1 MANRFWDAIKP
12 YKTSVFIPTCIA
24 SLLANWLLLINGYGC
39 PDNLCEGA
47 MLYHGGDWALSLGR
61 WVIRYINA
69 ATLNIVLPEVNVAAS
84 IFCCCIVTIL
94 LGKLFAFSYKPF
106 LALTSIFLATG
117 EAVTCQYLYIY
128 MDLAFTWALLL
139 SALSAYFVLTG
150 TGRKSILFAA
160 LALAFALGGYQAYVG
175 FTCCYYRNYAYFAP
189 IARRIG
195 ARLPKSGRTCA
206 VNGRSG
212 LSFISVLYEWYAS
225 ALPYTYGR
233 L

>member
-69 ATLNIVLPEVNVAAS
+69 ATLNIVLPVVNVAAS

-128 MDLAFTWALLL
+128 GF
-139 SALSAYFVLTG
+139 G
-150 TGRKSILFAA
+150 I
-160 LALAFALGGYQAYVG
+160 YVG
-175 FTCCYYRNYAYFAP
+175 VAFICSFGLLCAYRYRKEEYSICGTCFSIRIGGIPSICRIYCCYYRNYAYFAP

>member
-69 ATLNIVLPEVNVAAS
+69 ATLNIVLPVVNVAAS

-117 EAVTCQYLYIY
+117 EA
-128 MDLAFTWALLL
+128 
-139 SALSAYFVLTG
+139 
-150 TGRKSILFAA
+150 
-160 LALAFALGGYQAYVG
+160 
-175 FTCCYYRNYAYFAP
+175 
-189 IARRIG
+189 
-195 ARLPKSGRTCA
+195 
-206 VNGRSG
+206 
-212 LSFISVLYEWYAS
+212 
-225 ALPYTYGR
+225 
-233 L
+233 